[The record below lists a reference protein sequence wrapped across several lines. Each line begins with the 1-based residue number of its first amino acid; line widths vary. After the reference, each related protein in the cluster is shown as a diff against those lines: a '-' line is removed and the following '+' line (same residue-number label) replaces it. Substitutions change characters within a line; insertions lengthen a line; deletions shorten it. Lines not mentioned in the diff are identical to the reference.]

1 MKNKGS
7 DPSFLLINLQ
17 PLLYPLGPHRLA
29 DKQRMFNAKINGMNI
44 LVLGVDSFLII

>member
-7 DPSFLLINLQ
+7 NLSSLSINLL
-17 PLLYPLGPHRLA
+17 PLLCPLGPRGLA